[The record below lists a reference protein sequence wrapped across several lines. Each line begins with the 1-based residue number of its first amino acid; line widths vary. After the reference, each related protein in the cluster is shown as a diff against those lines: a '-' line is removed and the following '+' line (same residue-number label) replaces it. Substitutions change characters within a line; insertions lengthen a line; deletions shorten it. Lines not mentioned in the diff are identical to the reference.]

1 MANIY
6 IRDEVLEQLDKQCN
20 TPKGTLDRSDYLQY
34 LLDLDLNKEK
44 KK

>member
-6 IRDEVLEQLDKQCN
+6 IRDEVLEELDEVCN
-20 TPKGTLDRSDYLQY
+20 TPKGMLDRSDVIKY
-34 LLDLDLNKEK
+34 LLDKEK